1 MHSRV
6 QLSFFLYLRTM
17 KRLLFLFFPLAFL
30 TACQETLEERAAR
43 EAVKYTQ
50 KNCPARID
58 EYTMMDSMT
67 FDKPTHTLSYYYRLQ
82 GAADRD
88 GIETGEIRAALLQ
101 QVKNA
106 THLRAYQEAGYR
118 FRYVYRS
125 AQSPDVTRFDIT
137 FSAADY
143 QRPGKRQ

>member
-1 MHSRV
+1 
-6 QLSFFLYLRTM
+6 M
-17 KRLLFLFFPLAFL
+17 KKLLFLVFTLTSL
-30 TACQETLEERAAR
+30 TACQESLEERAAR
-43 EAVKYTQ
+43 EASKYTQ

-58 EYTMMDSMT
+58 EFTTMDSMT
-67 FDKPTHTLSYYYRLQ
+67 FDKSTHTLAYFYRLQ

-88 GIETGEIRAALLQ
+88 GVQTDEIRDALLQ

-125 AQSPDVTRFDIT
+125 AQSPDVTRLDIVFT
-137 FSAADY
+137 PTDY
-143 QRPGKRQ
+143 QRQGGRK